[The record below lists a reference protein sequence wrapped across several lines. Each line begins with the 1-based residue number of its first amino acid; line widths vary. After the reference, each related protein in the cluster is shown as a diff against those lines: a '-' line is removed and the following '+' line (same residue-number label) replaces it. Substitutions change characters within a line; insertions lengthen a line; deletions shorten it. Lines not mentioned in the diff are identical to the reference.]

1 MKENAE
7 ILKGAGNNRKSMS
20 CSGYNKESIA
30 VDLTTFSGGI

>member
-20 CSGYNKESIA
+20 SSGYNKESIA
-30 VDLTTFSGGI
+30 VNLTAFPGGI